1 MYVLPKPL
9 IKFAVLY
16 MILTLASVNVKF
28 RKYLLSRRIVCGCTV
43 SQTYITLIHLES
55 NNTWVLDTTNK
66 IINNNVTDVIKKLYF
81 I

>member
-1 MYVLPKPL
+1 MFVLPKPS
-9 IKFAVLY
+9 IKFAVLD

-28 RKYLLSRRIVCGCTV
+28 RKYLLSRRIVCGCTI
-43 SQTYITLIHLES
+43 SQTYITLIHLER

-66 IINNNVTDVIKKLYF
+66 IINNNVTDVITKLYF